1 MGLFPDENINWYQK
15 LTCDDPKPSLSFCLP
30 IVATVAK
37 GRGKSIISFDGCHA
51 PPALWVCSTSSF
63 VDLLPKAPQ
72 GKSKSSARLKKN
84 LKKYFIYIYIPKN
97 PPLKKLLK
105 IGRGKGLPCPT
116 TVVMVTDWLRPPCF
130 KMVVGL
136 DLDTNRHGIPIPQG
150 WITPTT
156 KTPSGGHRTHQE
168 ALTIFVVICELQSTS
183 WLLTGTPHSRKNS
196 SASRKDTLLHLILS
210 LTLRLVPNGY
220 YIRDTSSIIKILVF
234 LHFTYTPLLPKTPP
248 KKYHITR
255 FM

>member
-1 MGLFPDENINWYQK
+1 MGLFSRRKHQLVPK
-15 LTCDDPKPSLSFCLP
+15 ASCDDPKPSPSFCLP

-37 GRGKSIISFDGCHA
+37 GVAHFIWSPRPPAPVGVLYLFVCRSAAKGSLRKIKVISTTQKSIQI
-51 PPALWVCSTSSF
+51 L
-63 VDLLPKAPQ
+63 
-72 GKSKSSARLKKN
+72 
-84 LKKYFIYIYIPKN
+84 YIIQKN
-97 PPLKKLLK
+97 PPKKLLK
-105 IGRGKGLPCPT
+105 KWAWQGIAML